1 MVRTLLIGAAVFL
14 VLLVVFAPAG
24 LLRGALPQ
32 SGPVQLLALRG
43 SVWQGSGRLLLS
55 GQPLGKLRWR
65 LRPVT
70 ILQGRLGYHLQLTG
84 AEADL
89 EGLVAAGTGTS
100 AAELS
105 GRLDAAP
112 VNRELARY
120 DIELSGSFELLDT
133 RLELAGARP
142 TAAGGELRW
151 SGGPVRYRLSGR
163 LWTGTLPPLNGFLG
177 PGPEAVV
184 YPEGGNVPLL
194 RLELLDNGFARIGV
208 TKLLTRLV
216 NNPWPGSDPDDAVVL
231 EVEEQVF

>member
-1 MVRTLLIGAAVFL
+1 VARTLLIGAGVFL

-32 SGPVQLLALRG
+32 AGPVQLLDLRG
-43 SVWQGSGRLLLS
+43 SVWQGSARLLLS
-55 GQPLGKLRWR
+55 GQPLGTLGWR

-70 ILQGRLGYHLQLTG
+70 ILQGRLGYHLSLKG
-84 AEADL
+84 SEADL
-89 EGLVAAGTGTS
+89 DGQVAAGTGAS
-100 AAELS
+100 AAQLS

-133 RLELAGARP
+133 RLEFDGPRP
-142 TAAGGELRW
+142 AAAGGELRW

-184 YPEGGNVPLL
+184 YPQGGSTPLL
-194 RLELLDNGFARIGV
+194 RIEVLDNGFARVGV